1 MEIRKNPK
9 LYVLYGIMALP
20 LSGVA
25 FSGAFLWRVFQPR
38 YHSDITMNSI
48 FSVITLVLG
57 VVYWKPTLHYA
68 RQGKKFLE
76 ACAAVKRGEI
86 VLILETQEMAEFREL
101 STAFNERSESL
112 DTGLANWILA
122 SQDHHRIFVTLVKVI
137 SDALDQR
144 DFYLRGHAGRVA
156 VYATM
161 ICQELELTPE
171 ETERIRYSALLHD
184 IGKIGM
190 DQRILAKPGALT
202 AEEFRIM
209 QQHTTRGAEMLRPI
223 TALADLIPGVE
234 LHHES
239 LDGSGYPHGLRGSQ
253 IPRMA
258 RIIAVADTFDA
269 TTMNRA
275 YQEPLGA
282 DNALR
287 ILQRLAGEK
296 FDPDA
301 VAALLRIYAAGK
313 IHLPGTQ
320 KRLAEISST
329 PT

>member
-9 LYVLYGIMALP
+9 LYVLYGMMALP
-20 LSGVA
+20 LSGVVFA
-25 FSGAFLWRVFQPR
+25 SIFFWRAFQPENR
-38 YHSDITMNSI
+38 GHTTIYLILTVLMLI
-48 FSVITLVLG
+48 FTAG
-57 VVYWKPTLHYA
+57 YWKPTLHYA
-68 RQGKKFLE
+68 RQSKKFLE

-86 VLILETQEMAEFREL
+86 LLVLETQEMAEFREL
-101 STAFNERSESL
+101 STAFNERRESL

-137 SDALDQR
+137 SDALESR

-156 VYATM
+156 VYATL
-161 ICQELELTPE
+161 ICKEMGLTPE

-190 DQRILAKPGALT
+190 DEHILAKPGVLT
-202 AEEFRIM
+202 EEEFKIM

-223 TALADLIPGVE
+223 EALHDLIPGVE

-258 RIIAVADTFDA
+258 RVIAVADTFDA

-296 FDPDA
+296 FDPSA
-301 VAALLRIYAAGK
+301 VAALLRVYASGK
-313 IHLPGTQ
+313 IQLPGTQ
-320 KRLAEISST
+320 SRPAEISST